1 MDINS
6 FIIGFKK
13 GKQSGNGGSDFPVND
28 FFARTGT
35 ELTLTG
41 VTKLG
46 QGSIYQYTTLEKL
59 YLPDVTEI
67 SSGAISGCTNLSNIV
82 MGENL
87 ITIGGTA
94 TSAINGS
101 LNLKSLTIPSSVKTI
116 AWNGL
121 TGCTGLET
129 VIFLGKPELIG
140 SAYNSTVFPTSVK
153 TINVPWAESEVSGS
167 PWGAKSAQINYNYT
181 GG

>member
-13 GKQSGNGGSDFPVND
+13 GKASGGGSDFPVND

-41 VTKLG
+41 ATKLG
-46 QGSIYQYTTLEKL
+46 QGSIYQYNTLEKL

-67 SSGAISGCTNLSNIV
+67 SSGAISSCNNLSNIV
-82 MGENL
+82 MGEKL
-87 ITIGGTA
+87 ITIGGLG
-94 TSAINGS
+94 TSVISGS
-101 LNLKSLTIPSSVKTI
+101 PNLKSLTLPSSVKTL
-116 AWNGL
+116 AWNAL
-121 TGCTGLET
+121 TGATGLET
-129 VIFLGKPELIG
+129 VTFLGTPELIG
-140 SAYNSTVFPTSVK
+140 SAFNSTVLPTSVK
-153 TINVPWAESEVSGS
+153 TINVPWSEGEVAGA
-167 PWGAKSAQINYNYT
+167 PWGATSAQINYNYT